1 MIYWSLLYRIIMKN
15 EETRRRIGEGV
26 SLAHKRLRQ
35 ERGSYLTTEGKACWR
50 AKQYAHYTPQRR
62 RWHGECQKRALDLA
76 RHGVVGAADRFA
88 RRFLPLLLD
97 MQKKGMGLR
106 AMAAEM
112 NERGYTTRRGR
123 CWTDQAV
130 RQILK
135 RRKNIIAAEVLTRR
149 RYIGWDRGR
158 T

>member
-1 MIYWSLLYRIIMKN
+1 MAR
-15 EETRRRIGEGV
+15 
-26 SLAHKRLRQ
+26 AHQRLRQ
-35 ERGSYLTTEGKACWR
+35 ERGGYLTVEGKAQWR
-50 AKQYAHYTPQRR
+50 TKLLAYYTPQRR
-62 RWHGECQKRALDLA
+62 RWHADCQKRALALA
-76 RHGVVGAADRFA
+76 HRGSVRAADRFA

-106 AMAAEM
+106 AIAAEM

-135 RRKNIIAAEVLTRR
+135 RRKNILAAEVLIRR
-149 RYIGWDRGR
+149 HYIGWDRGR
-158 T
+158 P